1 MTEQEKF
8 IQPDP
13 VEEDEIDLL
22 KLAKTLWSGRKTLY
36 ITLSVGFILGVFVA
50 VFSPKS
56 YTATTIMVPQM
67 SNSSTSKLGGL
78 GGLAALAGIDISAQ
92 TGSEM
97 SPLVYPK
104 IVESIPFKLEL
115 INTPI
120 TFSDVDHPV
129 SLLDYS
135 SNYSKK
141 NILGVL
147 KKYTLGLPGV
157 IIGAIKGKTKEL
169 EVSDELKSKLIY
181 LTDDQYQLIR
191 NMDDVVSL
199 DADAKQGILTLTVS
213 LPEALAAA
221 QLAQKAQDILQRDII
236 DFKVQKAKADLDFIQ
251 GRYDVAK
258 AEAEGYQMNLARKT
272 DQYKNLTSAVPQV
285 QSDRLQSRYGIA
297 NSVFQD
303 LAKQL
308 EQAKIQ
314 VKKDTPVFT
323 IVQPVT
329 IPSEKSKPN
338 KPMILFIWVFLG
350 GIVGIGIIF
359 GKGFMA
365 DVKKKWQEE
374 E

>member
-1 MTEQEKF
+1 
-8 IQPDP
+8 
-13 VEEDEIDLL
+13 
-22 KLAKTLWSGRKTLY
+22 
-36 ITLSVGFILGVFVA
+36 
-50 VFSPKS
+50 
-56 YTATTIMVPQM
+56 
-67 SNSSTSKLGGL
+67 
-78 GGLAALAGIDISAQ
+78 
-92 TGSEM
+92 
-97 SPLVYPK
+97 
-104 IVESIPFKLEL
+104 
-115 INTPI
+115 
-120 TFSDVDHPV
+120 
-129 SLLDYS
+129 SLLDYT

-141 NILGVL
+141 NILGIL
-147 KKYTLGLPGV
+147 KKYTLGLPSV
-157 IIGAIKGKTKEL
+157 IISAIKGKTKEL
-169 EVSDELKSKLIY
+169 EVSSELKSKLIY
-181 LTDDQYQLIR
+181 LTQDQYSLIKS
-191 NMDDVVSL
+191 MDNIVSL
-199 DADAKQGILTLTVS
+199 DADAKQGILTMTVS

-329 IPSEKSKPN
+329 IPSEKSKPSRALI
-338 KPMILFIWVFLG
+338 MIIWIFMGGLVG
-350 GIVGIGIIF
+350 AGIVF
-359 GKGFMA
+359 GKGYME